1 MENDP
6 AQTSPSLGYEF
17 AREEEA
23 RTAASN
29 LDRRFTETE
38 LSGLRIYRVRWNG
51 NFLVEATFSQ
61 GTPEARL
68 HDARALLGESGTP
81 YTPTTSKTTNAP
93 RNKPAPYHPGCV
105 ASSDESSCLRPT
117 LSARSGFASACQ
129 HGAWRRLISTLVL
142 TPSLVGPLRPKGLA
156 VS

>member
-51 NFLVEATFSQ
+51 NYLVEAAFSEGIQ
-61 GTPEARL
+61 EARL
-68 HDARALLGESGTP
+68 QDARALLGESGIPVHPDDLEDYKRATQQ
-81 YTPTTSKTTNAP
+81 TSALP
-93 RNKPAPYHPGCV
+93 PW
-105 ASSDESSCLRPT
+105 LR
-117 LSARSGFASACQ
+117 RFFG
-129 HGAWRRLISTLVL
+129 
-142 TPSLVGPLRPKGLA
+142 
-156 VS
+156 